1 MNLSKHYRFTFELL
15 GLLLFLAI
23 MLPNFIWFAVPAP
36 QDVLR
41 TAKSVFPMIEKLGS
55 IFQILFIAALCFLRH
70 IPDVPLK
77 KHYWQ
82 IGIIGMVLLYFVG
95 WGCYYASIV
104 NLIVLLD
111 LCLAPCLALLLFAW
125 ERKNWIALPFGI
137 AFLVCH
143 VSSTVANFLIK

>member
-1 MNLSKHYRFTFELL
+1 MNLNKHYRFTFEPL
-15 GLLLFLAI
+15 GLLLFLVI
-23 MLPNFIWFAVPAP
+23 MLPNFIWFVIPAP

-55 IFQILFIAALCFLRH
+55 IFQILFIAVLCFLRH

-95 WGCYYASIV
+95 WGC
-104 NLIVLLD
+104 
-111 LCLAPCLALLLFAW
+111 
-125 ERKNWIALPFGI
+125 
-137 AFLVCH
+137 
-143 VSSTVANFLIK
+143 